1 MARPTTKK
9 PAARRPINS
18 RRPATRRAK
27 KSSKMYILYFMA
39 LALVLTI
46 FIGLSIYTLS
56 EDRNAAAA
64 NNGESNNS
72 KDIAKKDSSKQEQ
85 LKEVAAVSDMVRDND
100 ILSKI
105 NLILMDYEVAE
116 SSISEVVRDNDAGQ
130 DIFIHIALVPSL
142 SKEIRGTLKK
152 ILKANEYKTK
162 DISNKLIAS
171 DNINNIEIVFF
182 DSYKELKEVKSNKS
196 EPERPKTVAKVAPKK
211 NVKALVVKEKAKAVK
226 ANDGRPTPPA
236 RSEVIVR
243 MAILLDDAGA
253 NYEIIERFLMEN
265 KYPVAVAVLPYLQY
279 SKEIAYAISSYKKT
293 LFLHLPMQPKSYPT
307 TDPGEGAL
315 LVNMPEVIVKELTKK
330 ALDSFDVYVDG
341 VNNHMGSAFTED
353 REKMRQALSVVKGYT
368 DLFVD
373 SKTSSGSVAYDEC
386 VSQGMRCAMNNHF
399 IDNQNDVNKIIEK
412 LYEAAEYAKKHGEVL
427 VIGHMRSK
435 TLDALEIALP
445 ILEDRKIIIVPVE
458 QVVK

>member
-1 MARPTTKK
+1 MARPTSKK
-9 PAARRPINS
+9 PVARRPVNS
-18 RRPATRRAK
+18 RRSATRRAK

-39 LALVLTI
+39 LAISLTI

-56 EDRNAAAA
+56 EDKKAVA
-64 NNGESNNS
+64 NNSNEEKKS
-72 KDIAKKDSSKQEQ
+72 KDNGKKEQ
-85 LKEVAAVSDMVRDND
+85 LKEVSAVSDIVRDND

-116 SSISEVVRDNDAGQ
+116 SSISEVVRDNDEGQ

-171 DNINNIEIVFF
+171 DNVNNIEIVFF
-182 DSYKELKEVKSNKS
+182 DSYKELKEVKSNKG
-196 EPERPKTVAKVAPKK
+196 EKERPKSVAKVAPKK
-211 NVKALVVKEKAKAVK
+211 NVKALVVKDKQKAVK
-226 ANDGRPTPPA
+226 ATDGRPTPPT
-236 RSEVIVR
+236 RSEVVVR

-265 KYPVAVAVLPYLQY
+265 KYPIAVAVLPYLQY

-315 LVNMPEVIVKELTKK
+315 LVNMPEVIVKELTKR

-341 VNNHMGSAFTED
+341 VNNHMGSAFTEN
-353 REKMRQALSVVKGYT
+353 REKMRQALSVVKEYT

-399 IDNQNDVNKIIEK
+399 IDNQDDVNKIIEK
-412 LYEAAEYAKKHGEVL
+412 LYEAAVYAKKHGEVL

-458 QVVK
+458 QVIK

>member
-1 MARPTTKK
+1 MARPTSKK
-9 PAARRPINS
+9 PAVRRSVNS
-18 RRPATRRAK
+18 RRPATRRGK

-39 LALVLTI
+39 LALSLTI

-56 EDRNAAAA
+56 EDKKAVV
-64 NNGESNNS
+64 NNS
-72 KDIAKKDSSKQEQ
+72 SEEKKSKDSTKKASGKKEQ
-85 LKEVAAVSDMVRDND
+85 LKEVGAVSDMVRDND

-116 SSISEVVRDNDAGQ
+116 SSISEVVRDNDEGQ

-152 ILKANEYKTK
+152 ILKTNEYKTK
-162 DISNKLIAS
+162 NIGNKLIAS

-182 DSYKELKEVKSNKS
+182 DNYKELKEVKSNKGETDRLKS
-196 EPERPKTVAKVAPKK
+196 VAKVTPNKD
-211 NVKALVVKEKAKAVK
+211 VKIPVAKSNQKAVK
-226 ANDGRPTPPA
+226 ATDGRPTPPA

-253 NYEIIERFLMEN
+253 NYEIIERFLMDN
-265 KYPVAVAVLPYLQY
+265 KYPIAVAVLPYLQF

-315 LVNMPEVIVKELTKK
+315 LVNMPEVIVKELTKR

-341 VNNHMGSAFTED
+341 VNNHMGSAFTEE
-353 REKMRQALSVVKGYT
+353 REKMRQVLSVVKDYT

-373 SKTSSGSVAYDEC
+373 SKTSAKSVAYDEC

-435 TLDALEIALP
+435 TLDALEIAIP
-445 ILEDRKIIIVPVE
+445 ILEDRKIIIVPIE
-458 QVVK
+458 QVIK

>member
-18 RRPATRRAK
+18 RRPTTRRAK

-39 LALVLTI
+39 LALSLTV

-56 EDRNAAAA
+56 EDKKTVA
-64 NNGESNNS
+64 NNSSKEDTKKDTGKKESLKEIS
-72 KDIAKKDSSKQEQ
+72 VVGDIARDS
-85 LKEVAAVSDMVRDND
+85 D

-130 DIFIHIALVPSL
+130 DIFIHIALVPAL
-142 SKEIRGTLKK
+142 SKEIRSTLKK
-152 ILKANEYKTK
+152 ILKANDYKTK
-162 DISNKLIAS
+162 DIKNKLIAS

-182 DSYKELKEVKSNKS
+182 DSYKELKEVQSSKDEKKH
-196 EPERPKTVAKVAPKK
+196 PIPIAVAKVTPKK
-211 NVKALVVKEKAKAVK
+211 SAKTEATKDKPKATKTS
-226 ANDGRPTPPA
+226 DGRPTPPA

-315 LVNMPEVIVKELTKK
+315 LVNMPEVIVKELTKR
-330 ALDSFDVYVDG
+330 ALDSLDVYVDG
-341 VNNHMGSAFTED
+341 VNNHMGSEFTED
-353 REKMRQALSVVKGYT
+353 REKMRQTLSVVKDYT
-368 DLFVD
+368 NLFVD
-373 SKTSSGSVAYDEC
+373 SKTSAQSVAYDEC

-458 QVVK
+458 QVIK

>member
-1 MARPTTKK
+1 MARPTSKRPTTRK
-9 PAARRPINS
+9 PVNS
-18 RRPATRRAK
+18 RRPTTRRGK

-39 LALVLTI
+39 LALSLTI
-46 FIGLSIYTLS
+46 FIGLSIYTLQEDKKVATGNDS
-56 EDRNAAAA
+56 E
-64 NNGESNNS
+64 E
-72 KDIAKKDSSKQEQ
+72 SSKKVSEKKEK
-85 LKEVAAVSDMVRDND
+85 LKEVSAVADIARDND

-105 NLILMDYEVAE
+105 NLILTDYEVAE

-142 SKEIRGTLKK
+142 SKEIRSTLKK
-152 ILKANEYKTK
+152 ILKSNDYKTK
-162 DISNKLIAS
+162 DIKNKLIAS

-182 DSYKELKEVKSNKS
+182 DSYKELKKSKNSQKVKDRPTAVTEKVIPNKLEVSKDKSKS
-196 EPERPKTVAKVAPKK
+196 KSTKRS
-211 NVKALVVKEKAKAVK
+211 
-226 ANDGRPTPPA
+226 DGRPIPPA

-253 NYEIIERFLMEN
+253 NYEIIERFLMDN
-265 KYPVAVAVLPYLQY
+265 QYPIAVAVLPYLQY
-279 SKEIAYAISSYKKT
+279 SKEIAYAVSSYKKT

-315 LVNMPEVIVKELTKK
+315 LVNMPEVIVKELTKR

-353 REKMRQALSVVKGYT
+353 REKMRQTLSVVKEYT

-373 SKTSSGSVAYDEC
+373 SKTSALSVAYDEC

-435 TLDALEIALP
+435 TLDALEIAIP
-445 ILEDRKIIIVPVE
+445 ILEDRKIIIVPIE
-458 QVVK
+458 QVIK